1 MKTKSTLGKR
11 IWLIFIL
18 GTISASGPLS
28 IDLYLPALPEMTHDL
43 AAPASLI
50 QMSLSACL
58 LGLALGQ
65 LISGPLSDKYGRKKP
80 LMVGFFIFGLV
91 SLLIAMSNSVYL
103 LILLRFIQG
112 LAGASGQVLS
122 RAIASDMFSG
132 SLLTKFYSMLSA
144 VNGIF
149 PVISPVIGGFM
160 IQFVSWQG
168 IFILLAAIGFIL
180 VIALWLGIKE
190 TLPVEKRI
198 TGHPLESVVKMFGF
212 LKNSKFVRLILATG
226 LVSGGLFSYIS
237 ASSFVF
243 QNFFHM
249 SVQNFSLLY
258 ALNGIGIAIGS
269 IIPGG
274 LAARFPEIIQAKFVL
289 ATTVLTT
296 ILLTLSALFFNNL
309 LVVIVLI
316 ILTVTQ
322 FGMLF
327 TLTTSIIMNL
337 SLRNNGGLSA
347 LLGLSQNAIGGIM
360 SPLVGVMGSHTY
372 LPMALAIMGCMLFSM
387 ILFFSIH
394 GESQNHHFTS

>member
-1 MKTKSTLGKR
+1 MNSNSKKKNKL
-11 IWLIFIL
+11 WLVFIL
-18 GTISASGPLS
+18 GTISATGPLS
-28 IDLYLPALPEMTHDL
+28 IDLYLPALPQMTRDL
-43 AAPASLI
+43 NAQPSLI
-50 QMSLSACL
+50 QLSLSACL
-58 LGLALGQ
+58 IGLALGQ

-91 SLLIAMSNSVYL
+91 SLMIAYSHSVYL

-132 SLLTKFYSMLSA
+132 PLLTKFYSMLSA

-160 IQFVSWQG
+160 IRYVEWQG
-168 IFILLAAIGFIL
+168 VFILLAGVGF
-180 VIALWLGIKE
+180 VIVLALWLGIKE
-190 TLPVEKRI
+190 TLPVENRI
-198 TGHPLESVVKMFGF
+198 SGSPTKSITQMFKL
-212 LKNSKFVRLILATG
+212 LKNSRFVRLILATG

-249 SVQNFSLLY
+249 SVQSFSLLY

-269 IIPGG
+269 VIPGT
-274 LAARFPEIIQAKFVL
+274 LAGRFTEANQTKII
-289 ATTVLTT
+289 LTST
-296 ILLTLSALFFNNL
+296 FMTSLLLTFSALFLNNL
-309 LVVIVLI
+309 VLVIVLVF
-316 ILTVTQ
+316 LTVTQ

-337 SLRNNGGLSA
+337 SLHNNGGLSA
-347 LLGLSQNAIGGIM
+347 MLGLSQNAIGGLM
-360 SPLVGVMGSHTY
+360 SPLVGLMGTATY
-372 LPMALAIMGCMLFSM
+372 LPMSLSIRACMGLSLLLFAT
-387 ILFFSIH
+387 IH
-394 GESQNHHFTS
+394 NKKQKLN

>member
-1 MKTKSTLGKR
+1 M
-11 IWLIFIL
+11 WLVFIL
-18 GTISASGPLS
+18 GTISATGPLS
-28 IDLYLPALPEMTHDL
+28 IDLYLPALPQMTRDL
-43 AAPASLI
+43 NAQPSLI
-50 QMSLSACL
+50 QLSLSACL
-58 LGLALGQ
+58 IGLALGQ

-91 SLLIAMSNSVYL
+91 SLMIAYSHSVYL

-132 SLLTKFYSMLSA
+132 PLLTKFYSMLSA

-160 IQFVSWQG
+160 IRYVEWQG
-168 IFILLAAIGFIL
+168 VFILLAGVGF
-180 VIALWLGIKE
+180 VIVLALWLGIKE
-190 TLPVEKRI
+190 TLPVENRI
-198 TGHPLESVVKMFGF
+198 SGSPTKSITQMFKL
-212 LKNSKFVRLILATG
+212 LKNSRFVRLILATG

-249 SVQNFSLLY
+249 SVQSFSLLY

-269 IIPGG
+269 VIPGT
-274 LAARFPEIIQAKFVL
+274 LAGRFTEANQTKII
-289 ATTVLTT
+289 LTST
-296 ILLTLSALFFNNL
+296 FMTSLLLTFSALFLNNL
-309 LVVIVLI
+309 VLVIVLVF
-316 ILTVTQ
+316 LTVTQ

-337 SLRNNGGLSA
+337 SLHNNGGLSA
-347 LLGLSQNAIGGIM
+347 MLGLSQNAIGGLM
-360 SPLVGVMGSHTY
+360 SPLVGLMGTATY
-372 LPMALAIMGCMLFSM
+372 LPMSLSIMACMGLSLLLFAT
-387 ILFFSIH
+387 IH
-394 GESQNHHFTS
+394 NKKQKLN

>member
-1 MKTKSTLGKR
+1 MKTSFNLGKR
-11 IWLIFIL
+11 IWLVFIL
-18 GTISASGPLS
+18 GTISATGPLS
-28 IDLYLPALPEMTHDL
+28 IDLYLPALPEMTRDL
-43 AAPASLI
+43 GTSASLI

-65 LISGPLSDKYGRKKP
+65 LISGPLSDKYGRKRP
-80 LMVGFFIFGLV
+80 LMVGFSIFGLV
-91 SLLIAMSNSVYL
+91 SILIALTNSVYL

-160 IQFVSWQG
+160 IQYVSWKG
-168 IFILLAAIGFIL
+168 IFILLAIIGFVL
-180 VIALWLGIKE
+180 VIALLFGVGE
-190 TLPVEKRI
+190 TLPVEKR
-198 TGHPLESVVKMFGF
+198 TSGHPLESVREMFGF
-212 LKNSKFVRLILATG
+212 LKNAKFVRLILATG

-249 SVQNFSLLY
+249 SVQNFSFLY

-274 LAARFPEIIQAKFVL
+274 LAARFSEVSQAKFVL
-289 ATTVLTT
+289 SSTVLTT

-309 LVVIVLI
+309 PLVI
-316 ILTVTQ
+316 ILVFLTVTQ
-322 FGMLF
+322 FGVLF

-360 SPLVGVMGSHTY
+360 SPLVGVMGSNTY
-372 LPMALAIMGCMLFSM
+372 LSMALSIMGCMLLSM

-394 GESQNHHFTS
+394 GKLGRGNL

>member
-1 MKTKSTLGKR
+1 MNSNSKKKNKL
-11 IWLIFIL
+11 WLVFIL
-18 GTISASGPLS
+18 GTISATGPLS
-28 IDLYLPALPEMTHDL
+28 IDLYLPALPQMTRDL
-43 AAPASLI
+43 NAQPSLI
-50 QMSLSACL
+50 QLSLSACL
-58 LGLALGQ
+58 IGLALGQ

-91 SLLIAMSNSVYL
+91 SLMIAYSHSVYL

-132 SLLTKFYSMLSA
+132 PLLTKFYSMLSA

-160 IQFVSWQG
+160 IRYVEWQG
-168 IFILLAAIGFIL
+168 VFILLAGVGF
-180 VIALWLGIKE
+180 VIVLALWLGIKE
-190 TLPVEKRI
+190 TLPVENRI
-198 TGHPLESVVKMFGF
+198 SGSPTKSITQMFKL
-212 LKNSKFVRLILATG
+212 LKNSRFVRLILATG

-249 SVQNFSLLY
+249 SVQSFSLLY

-269 IIPGG
+269 VIPGT
-274 LAARFPEIIQAKFVL
+274 LAGRFTEANQTKII
-289 ATTVLTT
+289 LTST
-296 ILLTLSALFFNNL
+296 FMTSLLLTFSALFLNNL
-309 LVVIVLI
+309 VLVIVLVF
-316 ILTVTQ
+316 LTVTQ

-337 SLRNNGGLSA
+337 SLHNNGGLSA
-347 LLGLSQNAIGGIM
+347 MLGLSQNAIGGLM
-360 SPLVGVMGSHTY
+360 LPLVGLMGTATY
-372 LPMALAIMGCMLFSM
+372 LPMSLSIMACMGLSLLLFAT
-387 ILFFSIH
+387 IH
-394 GESQNHHFTS
+394 NKKQKLN

>member
-1 MKTKSTLGKR
+1 MNSNSKQKNKL
-11 IWLIFIL
+11 WLVFIL
-18 GTISASGPLS
+18 GTISATGPLS
-28 IDLYLPALPEMTHDL
+28 IDLYLPALPQMTRDL
-43 AAPASLI
+43 NAQPSLI
-50 QMSLSACL
+50 QLSLSACL
-58 LGLALGQ
+58 IGLALGQ

-91 SLLIAMSNSVYL
+91 SLMIAYSHSVYL

-132 SLLTKFYSMLSA
+132 PLLTKFYSMLSA

-160 IQFVSWQG
+160 IRYVEWQG
-168 IFILLAAIGFIL
+168 IFILLAGVGF
-180 VIALWLGIKE
+180 VIVLALWLGIKE
-190 TLPVEKRI
+190 TLPVENRI
-198 TGHPLESVVKMFGF
+198 SGSPTKSISQMFKL
-212 LKNSKFVRLILATG
+212 LKNSRFVRLILATG

-249 SVQNFSLLY
+249 SVQSFSLLY

-269 IIPGG
+269 VIPGT
-274 LAARFPEIIQAKFVL
+274 LAGRFTEANQTKII
-289 ATTVLTT
+289 LTST
-296 ILLTLSALFFNNL
+296 FLTSLLLTFSALFLNNL
-309 LVVIVLI
+309 VLVIVLVF
-316 ILTVTQ
+316 LTVTQ

-337 SLRNNGGLSA
+337 SLHNNGGLSA
-347 LLGLSQNAIGGIM
+347 MLGLSQNAIGGLM
-360 SPLVGVMGSHTY
+360 SPLVGLMGTATY
-372 LPMALAIMGCMLFSM
+372 LPMSLSIMACMGLSLLLFAT
-387 ILFFSIH
+387 IH
-394 GESQNHHFTS
+394 NKKQLLN

>member
-1 MKTKSTLGKR
+1 MNSNSKKKNKL
-11 IWLIFIL
+11 WLVFIL
-18 GTISASGPLS
+18 GTISATGPLS
-28 IDLYLPALPEMTHDL
+28 IDLYLPALPQMTRDL
-43 AAPASLI
+43 NAQPSLI
-50 QMSLSACL
+50 QLSLSACL
-58 LGLALGQ
+58 IGLALGQ

-91 SLLIAMSNSVYL
+91 SLMIAYSHSVYL

-132 SLLTKFYSMLSA
+132 PLLTKFYSMLSA

-160 IQFVSWQG
+160 IRYVEWQG
-168 IFILLAAIGFIL
+168 IFILLAGVGF
-180 VIALWLGIKE
+180 VIVLALWLGIKE
-190 TLPVEKRI
+190 TLPVENRI
-198 TGHPLESVVKMFGF
+198 SGSPTKSITQMFKL
-212 LKNSKFVRLILATG
+212 LKNSRFVRLILATG

-249 SVQNFSLLY
+249 SVQSFSLLY

-269 IIPGG
+269 VIPGT
-274 LAARFPEIIQAKFVL
+274 LAGRFTEANQTKII
-289 ATTVLTT
+289 LTST
-296 ILLTLSALFFNNL
+296 FMTSLLLTFSALFLNNL
-309 LVVIVLI
+309 VLVIVLVF
-316 ILTVTQ
+316 LTVTQ

-337 SLRNNGGLSA
+337 SLHNNGGLSA
-347 LLGLSQNAIGGIM
+347 MLGLSQNAIGGLM
-360 SPLVGVMGSHTY
+360 SPLVGLMGTATY
-372 LPMALAIMGCMLFSM
+372 LPMSLSIMACMGLSLLLFAT
-387 ILFFSIH
+387 IH
-394 GESQNHHFTS
+394 NKKQQLN

>member
-80 LMVGFFIFGLV
+80 LMVGFFVFGLV

-160 IQFVSWQG
+160 IQFVSWKG

-180 VIALWLGIKE
+180 VIALWLGVKE
-190 TLPVEKRI
+190 TLPVENRI
-198 TGHPLESVVKMFGF
+198 TGHPLESVVEMFGF

-269 IIPGG
+269 MIPGG
-274 LAARFPEIIQAKFVL
+274 LAARFPEITQARFVL

-309 LVVIVLI
+309 LVVIVLVF
-316 ILTVTQ
+316 LTVTQ

-347 LLGLSQNAIGGIM
+347 LLGLSQ
-360 SPLVGVMGSHTY
+360 TQ
-372 LPMALAIMGCMLFSM
+372 LAASCR
-387 ILFFSIH
+387 H
-394 GESQNHHFTS
+394 

>member
-160 IQFVSWQG
+160 IQFVS
-168 IFILLAAIGFIL
+168 
-180 VIALWLGIKE
+180 
-190 TLPVEKRI
+190 
-198 TGHPLESVVKMFGF
+198 
-212 LKNSKFVRLILATG
+212 
-226 LVSGGLFSYIS
+226 
-237 ASSFVF
+237 
-243 QNFFHM
+243 
-249 SVQNFSLLY
+249 
-258 ALNGIGIAIGS
+258 
-269 IIPGG
+269 
-274 LAARFPEIIQAKFVL
+274 
-289 ATTVLTT
+289 
-296 ILLTLSALFFNNL
+296 
-309 LVVIVLI
+309 
-316 ILTVTQ
+316 
-322 FGMLF
+322 
-327 TLTTSIIMNL
+327 
-337 SLRNNGGLSA
+337 
-347 LLGLSQNAIGGIM
+347 
-360 SPLVGVMGSHTY
+360 
-372 LPMALAIMGCMLFSM
+372 
-387 ILFFSIH
+387 
-394 GESQNHHFTS
+394 

>member
-1 MKTKSTLGKR
+1 M
-11 IWLIFIL
+11 
-18 GTISASGPLS
+18 
-28 IDLYLPALPEMTHDL
+28 
-43 AAPASLI
+43 
-50 QMSLSACL
+50 
-58 LGLALGQ
+58 
-65 LISGPLSDKYGRKKP
+65 
-80 LMVGFFIFGLV
+80 
-91 SLLIAMSNSVYL
+91 
-103 LILLRFIQG
+103 
-112 LAGASGQVLS
+112 
-122 RAIASDMFSG
+122 
-132 SLLTKFYSMLSA
+132 
-144 VNGIF
+144 
-149 PVISPVIGGFM
+149 
-160 IQFVSWQG
+160 
-168 IFILLAAIGFIL
+168 
-180 VIALWLGIKE
+180 IALWLGIKE

-316 ILTVTQ
+316 FLTVTQ

-394 GESQNHHFTS
+394 GESQNHHFTSWHPDIQWFPSHHQRLRWCHWYSWLPRWSKNRWARNFLRSGRSFHRQCFCLIQWMFIDRWIAVNNSWKNRIHLYIGGHQL

>member
-1 MKTKSTLGKR
+1 MNTNLKLGNK

-18 GTISASGPLS
+18 GTISATGPLS
-28 IDLYLPALPEMTHDL
+28 IDLYLPALPEMTRDL
-43 AAPASLI
+43 SAQPSLT
-50 QMSLSACL
+50 QLSLSACL
-58 LGLALGQ
+58 IGLALGQ

-80 LMVGFFIFGLV
+80 LMIGFFIFGLV
-91 SLLIAMSNSVYL
+91 SLMIAYSSSVYL
-103 LILLRFIQG
+103 LIGLRFIQG

-132 SLLTKFYSMLSA
+132 PLLTKFYSMLSA

-160 IQFVSWQG
+160 IRYVEWQG
-168 IFILLAAIGFIL
+168 IFILLAVIGFVL
-180 VIALWLGIKE
+180 VLALWLGIKE
-190 TLPVEKRI
+190 TLPQEKRI
-198 TGHPLESVVKMFGF
+198 SGSPGKSIGQMFKL
-212 LKNSKFVRLILATG
+212 LKNSRFVRLVLATG

-269 IIPGG
+269 VIPGA
-274 LAARFPEIIQAKFVL
+274 LAGHFSEAGQTKVI
-289 ATTVLTT
+289 LTST
-296 ILLTLSALFFNNL
+296 FITSVLLTLSALFLNNL
-309 LVVIVLI
+309 LLVIILVF
-316 ILTVTQ
+316 LTVTQ

-337 SLRNNGGLSA
+337 TLHNNSGLSA
-347 LLGLSQNAIGGIM
+347 MLGLSQNAIGGIM
-360 SPLVGVMGSHTY
+360 SPLVGLMGTGTY
-372 LPMALAIMGCMLFSM
+372 LPMSVAIMGCMGLSLFLFST
-387 ILFFSIH
+387 IH
-394 GESQNHHFTS
+394 NRQRSLS

>member
-1 MKTKSTLGKR
+1 MNSNSKKKNKL
-11 IWLIFIL
+11 WLVFIL
-18 GTISASGPLS
+18 GTISATGPLS
-28 IDLYLPALPEMTHDL
+28 IDLYLPALPQMTRDL
-43 AAPASLI
+43 NVQPSLI
-50 QMSLSACL
+50 QLSLSACL
-58 LGLALGQ
+58 IGLALGQ

-91 SLLIAMSNSVYL
+91 SLMIAYSHSVYL

-132 SLLTKFYSMLSA
+132 PLLTKFYSMLSA

-160 IQFVSWQG
+160 IRYVEWQG
-168 IFILLAAIGFIL
+168 VFILLAGVGF
-180 VIALWLGIKE
+180 VIVLALWLGIKE
-190 TLPVEKRI
+190 TLPVENRI
-198 TGHPLESVVKMFGF
+198 SGSPTKSITQMFKL
-212 LKNSKFVRLILATG
+212 LKNSRFVRLILATG

-249 SVQNFSLLY
+249 SVQSFSLLY

-269 IIPGG
+269 VIPGT
-274 LAARFPEIIQAKFVL
+274 LAGRFTEANQTKII
-289 ATTVLTT
+289 LTST
-296 ILLTLSALFFNNL
+296 FMTSLLLTFSALFLNNL
-309 LVVIVLI
+309 VLVIVLVF
-316 ILTVTQ
+316 LTVTQ

-337 SLRNNGGLSA
+337 SLHNNGGLSA
-347 LLGLSQNAIGGIM
+347 MLGLSQNAIGGLM
-360 SPLVGVMGSHTY
+360 SPLVGLMGTATY
-372 LPMALAIMGCMLFSM
+372 LPMSLSIMACMGLSLLLFAT
-387 ILFFSIH
+387 IH
-394 GESQNHHFTS
+394 NKKQKLN